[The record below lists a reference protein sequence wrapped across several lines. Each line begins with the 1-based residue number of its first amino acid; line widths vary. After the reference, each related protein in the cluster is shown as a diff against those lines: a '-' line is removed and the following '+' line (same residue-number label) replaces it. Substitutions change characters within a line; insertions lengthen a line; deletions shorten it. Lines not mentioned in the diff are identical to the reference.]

1 MPFGRCND
9 LGLCVQWPSRIRAC
23 PLPLETTPAL
33 LTGRA
38 NAYPCAYGAA
48 IALPRPDALSP
59 PPPRSWCTRT
69 QTTMVSDMGVPLLE
83 HLADRAGPMRYS
95 RTAWNGDSPN
105 FAGAAF
111 SEVREGSYD
120 K

>member
-1 MPFGRCND
+1 
-9 LGLCVQWPSRIRAC
+9 
-23 PLPLETTPAL
+23 
-33 LTGRA
+33 
-38 NAYPCAYGAA
+38 
-48 IALPRPDALSP
+48 
-59 PPPRSWCTRT
+59 
-69 QTTMVSDMGVPLLE
+69 MVSDMGVPLLE